1 MLKSI
6 ESGKTPLDPP
16 IALGDVNLIFWFAY
30 RGRVTI
36 FITGWTHFIP
46 IIAGQTVLFLILIQ
60 KTNIKA
66 QFLIGLKIVF
76 RYHNIAPPNLSN
88 SP

>member
-1 MLKSI
+1 MVPAI
-6 ESGKTPLDPP
+6 VPP
-16 IALGDVNLIFWFAY
+16 LGDVNLIFWFAY